1 MGAKSIQGAEQK
13 ADNIINSARQ
23 EEKSILLEAK
33 DKAIK
38 IIDEAKAE
46 EKQRREDL
54 KVTQDRLEK
63 RESTFDQKIL
73 ELENKQVKITEK
85 TKELEEAKEKIALTQ
100 EEQIKKLETISG
112 FTRDKAE
119 EVLLKHAEKVYKESL
134 ISRMK
139 KLEEENSLELEKRA
153 KDKLAQVVARI
164 AVSHA
169 SEITTTA
176 VELPSDEMKG
186 RIIGKEGRNIR
197 ALEHLTG
204 CELIVDDTPNIITVI
219 TIIA

>member
-1 MGAKSIQGAEQK
+1 MLSNIIIGLVALVLGGFIGYLARKFLGAKSIQGAEQK

-85 TKELEEAKEKIALTQ
+85 TKELEEAKQLQ
-100 EEQIKKLETISG
+100 LS
-112 FTRDKAE
+112 
-119 EVLLKHAEKVYKESL
+119 
-134 ISRMK
+134 M
-139 KLEEENSLELEKRA
+139 
-153 KDKLAQVVARI
+153 
-164 AVSHA
+164 
-169 SEITTTA
+169 
-176 VELPSDEMKG
+176 LPK
-186 RIIGKEGRNIR
+186 
-197 ALEHLTG
+197 
-204 CELIVDDTPNIITVI
+204 
-219 TIIA
+219 